1 MDVNFEKAALA
12 FGTLLQDLKAESV
25 AVLDLREANIW
36 TDFFVIA
43 TVSSG
48 KQAGGLEGKL
58 MEAAKEMQI
67 EEYRTIRK
75 SPDGDEWKLL
85 DFGSI
90 VVHLMSP
97 AARRF
102 YDLEKLWYDSP
113 NLLDSQQVIPLPM

>member
-1 MDVNFEKAALA
+1 MEVNFKQAALT
-12 FGTLLQDLKAESV
+12 FGTILRDLKAESV
-25 AVLDLREANIW
+25 VVLDLRQAHIW

-43 TVSSG
+43 TISSG
-48 KQAGGLEGKL
+48 KQAGGLEGKI

-75 SPDGDEWKLL
+75 SPDGDEGKLL

-97 AARRF
+97 TARKF
-102 YDLEKLWYDSP
+102 YDLERLWYDSP
-113 NLLDSQQVIPLPM
+113 NLLT

>member
-1 MDVNFEKAALA
+1 MEVNFEQAALT
-12 FGTLLQDLKAESV
+12 FGTILRELKAESV
-25 AVLDLREANIW
+25 VVLDLRQAHIW

-43 TVSSG
+43 TISSG
-48 KQAGGLEGKL
+48 KQAGGLEGKI

-85 DFGSI
+85 DFGST

-97 AARRF
+97 TARKF
-102 YDLEKLWYDSP
+102 YDLERLWYDSP
-113 NLLDSQQVIPLPM
+113 NLLA

>member
-1 MDVNFEKAALA
+1 MEVNFEKAALA
-12 FGTLLQDLKAESV
+12 FGSLLQDLKAESV
-25 AVLDLREANIW
+25 AVLDLREAHIW

-48 KQAGGLEGKL
+48 KQAGGLESKL
-58 MEAAKEMQI
+58 MEAAKEMNI

-90 VVHLMSP
+90 VIHLMSP
-97 AARRF
+97 AARKF
-102 YDLEKLWYDSP
+102 YDLERLWYDKP
-113 NLLDSQQVIPLPM
+113 NLLNV

>member
-1 MDVNFEKAALA
+1 MEVNFEQAALT
-12 FGTLLQDLKAESV
+12 FGTILRDLKAESV
-25 AVLDLREANIW
+25 VVLDLREAHIW

-43 TVSSG
+43 TISSG
-48 KQAGGLEGKL
+48 KQAGGLEGKI

-75 SPDGDEWKLL
+75 SPDGDEWKLP

-97 AARRF
+97 TARKF
-102 YDLEKLWYDSP
+102 YDLERLWYDSP
-113 NLLDSQQVIPLPM
+113 NLLT

>member
-1 MDVNFEKAALA
+1 MIENFDFYTPALEL
-12 FGTLLQDLKAESV
+12 GKLLRDFKGENV
-25 AVLDLREANIW
+25 VVLDLRDKNIW

-43 TVSSG
+43 TISSG
-48 KQAGGLEGKL
+48 KQAGGLEGKI

-97 AARRF
+97 TARKF
-102 YDLEKLWYDSP
+102 YDLERLWYDSP
-113 NLLDSQQVIPLPM
+113 NLLA

>member
-1 MDVNFEKAALA
+1 MDFYNNALEIGKFLSDA
-12 FGTLLQDLKAESV
+12 KAEDV
-25 AVLDLREANIW
+25 VVLDLREANIW

-43 TVSSG
+43 TISSG
-48 KQAGGLEGKL
+48 KQAGGLEGKI

-97 AARRF
+97 TARKF
-102 YDLEKLWYDSP
+102 YDLERLWYDSP
-113 NLLDSQQVIPLPM
+113 NLLA

>member
-1 MDVNFEKAALA
+1 MEVNFEQAALT
-12 FGTLLQDLKAESV
+12 FGTILRDLKAESV
-25 AVLDLREANIW
+25 VVLDLRQAHIW

-43 TVSSG
+43 TISSG
-48 KQAGGLEGKL
+48 KQAGGLEGKI

-85 DFGSI
+85 DFDSI

-97 AARRF
+97 TARKF
-102 YDLEKLWYDSP
+102 YDLERLWYDSP
-113 NLLDSQQVIPLPM
+113 NLLA

>member
-1 MDVNFEKAALA
+1 MEVNFEQAALT
-12 FGTLLQDLKAESV
+12 FGTILRDLKAESV
-25 AVLDLREANIW
+25 VVLDLRQAHIW

-43 TVSSG
+43 TISSG
-48 KQAGGLEGKL
+48 KQAGGLEGKI

-85 DFGSI
+85 DFSSI

-97 AARRF
+97 TAQKF
-102 YDLEKLWYDSP
+102 YDLERLWYDSP
-113 NLLDSQQVIPLPM
+113 NLLA

>member
-1 MDVNFEKAALA
+1 MRKEQADNLRRRVFIFRLSDTAL
-12 FGTLLQDLKAESV
+12 
-25 AVLDLREANIW
+25 R
-36 TDFFVIA
+36 
-43 TVSSG
+43 
-48 KQAGGLEGKL
+48 LEGKI

-97 AARRF
+97 TARKF
-102 YDLEKLWYDSP
+102 YDLERLWYDSP
-113 NLLDSQQVIPLPM
+113 NLLV

>member
-1 MDVNFEKAALA
+1 MEVNFEQAALT
-12 FGTLLQDLKAESV
+12 FGTILRDLKAESV
-25 AVLDLREANIW
+25 VVLDLRQAHIW

-43 TVSSG
+43 TISSG
-48 KQAGGLEGKL
+48 KQAGGLEGKI

-75 SPDGDEWKLL
+75 SPDGDEWKLR

-97 AARRF
+97 TARKF
-102 YDLEKLWYDSP
+102 YDLERLWYDSP
-113 NLLDSQQVIPLPM
+113 NLLT

>member
-48 KQAGGLEGKL
+48 KQAGGLESKL
-58 MEAAKEMQI
+58 MEAAKEMNI

-97 AARRF
+97 TARKF
-102 YDLEKLWYDSP
+102 YDLERLWYGKP
-113 NLLDSQQVIPLPM
+113 NLLNT

>member
-1 MDVNFEKAALA
+1 MEVNFEQVALT
-12 FGTLLQDLKAESV
+12 FGTILRDLKAESV
-25 AVLDLREANIW
+25 VVLDLRQAHIW

-48 KQAGGLEGKL
+48 KQAGGLEGKI

-75 SPDGDEWKLL
+75 SPDRDEWKLL

-97 AARRF
+97 TARKF
-102 YDLEKLWYDSP
+102 YDLERLWYDSP
-113 NLLDSQQVIPLPM
+113 NLLA

>member
-1 MDVNFEKAALA
+1 MEVNFEQAALT
-12 FGTLLQDLKAESV
+12 FGTILRDLKAESV
-25 AVLDLREANIW
+25 VVLDLREAHIW

-43 TVSSG
+43 TISSG
-48 KQAGGLEGKL
+48 KQAGGLEGKI

-75 SPDGDEWKLL
+75 SPDGDELKLL

-97 AARRF
+97 TARKF
-102 YDLEKLWYDSP
+102 YDLERLWYDSP
-113 NLLDSQQVIPLPM
+113 NLLV

>member
-1 MDVNFEKAALA
+1 MEVNFEQAALT
-12 FGTLLQDLKAESV
+12 FGTILRDLKAESV
-25 AVLDLREANIW
+25 VVLDLRQAHIW

-43 TVSSG
+43 TISSG
-48 KQAGGLEGKL
+48 KQAGGLEGKI

-85 DFGSI
+85 DLGSI

-97 AARRF
+97 TARKF
-102 YDLEKLWYDSP
+102 YDLERLWYDSP
-113 NLLDSQQVIPLPM
+113 NLLA

>member
-1 MDVNFEKAALA
+1 MEVNFEQAALT
-12 FGTLLQDLKAESV
+12 FGTILRDLKAESV
-25 AVLDLREANIW
+25 VVLDLREAHIW

-43 TVSSG
+43 TISSG
-48 KQAGGLEGKL
+48 KQAGGLEGKI

-90 VVHLMSP
+90 VVHLFIHPSVLM
-97 AARRF
+97 
-102 YDLEKLWYDSP
+102 Y
-113 NLLDSQQVIPLPM
+113 PLI

>member
-1 MDVNFEKAALA
+1 MEVNFEQAALT
-12 FGTLLQDLKAESV
+12 FGTILRDLKAESV
-25 AVLDLREANIW
+25 VVLDLREAHIW

-43 TVSSG
+43 TIASG
-48 KQAGGLEGKL
+48 KQAGGLEGKI
-58 MEAAKEMQI
+58 METAKEMQI

-97 AARRF
+97 TARKF
-102 YDLEKLWYDSP
+102 YDLERLWYDSP
-113 NLLDSQQVIPLPM
+113 NLLA

>member
-1 MDVNFEKAALA
+1 MEVNFEQAALT
-12 FGTLLQDLKAESV
+12 FGTILRDLKAESV
-25 AVLDLREANIW
+25 VVLDLRQAHIW

-43 TVSSG
+43 TISSG
-48 KQAGGLEGKL
+48 KQAGGLEGKI

-75 SPDGDEWKLL
+75 SPDGDECKLL

-97 AARRF
+97 TARKF
-102 YDLEKLWYDSP
+102 YDLERLWYDSP
-113 NLLDSQQVIPLPM
+113 NLLA

>member
-1 MDVNFEKAALA
+1 MEVNFEQAALT
-12 FGTLLQDLKAESV
+12 FGMLLRDLKAESV
-25 AVLDLREANIW
+25 VVLDLRPAHIW

-43 TVSSG
+43 TISSG
-48 KQAGGLEGKL
+48 KQAGGLEGKI

-97 AARRF
+97 TARKF
-102 YDLEKLWYDSP
+102 YDLERLWYDSP
-113 NLLDSQQVIPLPM
+113 NLLA